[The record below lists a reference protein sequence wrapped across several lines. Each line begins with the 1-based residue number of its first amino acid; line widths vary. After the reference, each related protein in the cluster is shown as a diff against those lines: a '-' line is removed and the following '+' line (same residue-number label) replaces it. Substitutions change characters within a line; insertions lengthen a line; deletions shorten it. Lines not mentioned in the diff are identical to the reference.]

1 MFSKKVLIGTIIFSL
16 MVFIGFIQINIVNTK
31 ALSPVGNG
39 EDNYELVKEEFGE
52 DFEEFIRD
60 NAEVKIYT
68 SQLENDST
76 IIKIEDKEFKV
87 NTDNVVTEKI
97 YMLGSKIYS
106 GFSSIKN
113 KINGKI
119 KNDDKNEDKNEEI
132 NSNNE
137 ETNLINEGNK
147 EDINNTEGEGKEES
161 TNTNNDK
168 LDKIVDDFL
177 KKSN

>member
-1 MFSKKVLIGTIIFSL
+1 

-119 KNDDKNEDKNEEI
+119 KNDDKNEEI

-147 EDINNTEGEGKEES
+147 EDINNTEGEEKN
-161 TNTNNDK
+161 TNTTNNK

>member
-1 MFSKKVLIGTIIFSL
+1 MFNKKVLIGTIIFSL
-16 MVFIGFIQINIVNTK
+16 MVFIGFIQINIINTK

-60 NAEVKIYT
+60 DAEVKIYT

-87 NTDNVVTEKI
+87 STDNVVTEKI
-97 YMLGSKIYS
+97 YMVGSKIYS
-106 GFSSIKN
+106 GFTSIKN

-119 KNDDKNEDKNEEI
+119 KNDNK
-132 NSNNE
+132 NE
-137 ETNLINEGNK
+137 ETNSTNEGDK
-147 EDINNTEGEGKEES
+147 EDINNIEVEGKKEN
-161 TNTNNDK
+161 TNGNNDK

-177 KKSN
+177 EKSN

>member
-1 MFSKKVLIGTIIFSL
+1 MFNKKVLIGTIIFSL
-16 MVFIGFIQINIVNTK
+16 MVFIGFIQINIINTK

-60 NAEVKIYT
+60 DAEVKIYT

-87 NTDNVVTEKI
+87 STDNVVTEKI
-97 YMLGSKIYS
+97 YMVGSKIYS
-106 GFSSIKN
+106 GFNSIKN

-119 KNDDKNEDKNEEI
+119 KNDNK
-132 NSNNE
+132 NE
-137 ETNLINEGNK
+137 ETNSTNEGDK
-147 EDINNTEGEGKEES
+147 EDINNTEVEGKKEN
-161 TNTNNDK
+161 TNGNNDK

-177 KKSN
+177 EKSN

>member
-1 MFSKKVLIGTIIFSL
+1 MFNKKVLIGTIIFSL
-16 MVFIGFIQINIVNTK
+16 MVFIGSIQINIVNTK

-60 NAEVKIYT
+60 DAEVKIYT
-68 SQLENDST
+68 SQLEDDST

-97 YMLGSKIYS
+97 YMVGSKIYS
-106 GFSSIKN
+106 GFNSIKN

-119 KNDDKNEDKNEEI
+119 KNDNK
-132 NSNNE
+132 NE
-137 ETNLINEGNK
+137 ETNPINEEIKSTDEGNK
-147 EDINNTEGEGKEES
+147 EDVNNTEVEGKEES

-177 KKSN
+177 EKSN